1 MAAAATAAWG
11 WAAAAVPGSEGKQP
25 REVGVGVKHARHLLH
40 ARTQG
45 SACVKHRSL
54 LYASSQVAAA
64 MAAAVWGWVAMA
76 AVAGPLEPL
85 Q

>member
-1 MAAAATAAWG
+1 VAAAKAEAGEEKGWVVQDEVAA
-11 WAAAAVPGSEGKQP
+11 
-25 REVGVGVKHARHLLH
+25 
-40 ARTQG
+40 
-45 SACVKHRSL
+45 
-54 LYASSQVAAA
+54 VAAA